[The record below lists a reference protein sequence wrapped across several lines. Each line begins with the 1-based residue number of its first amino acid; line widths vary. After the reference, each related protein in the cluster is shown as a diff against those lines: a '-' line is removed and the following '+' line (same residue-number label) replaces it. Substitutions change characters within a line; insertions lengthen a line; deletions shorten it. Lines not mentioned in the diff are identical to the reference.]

1 MRVLWYWFYNLL
13 TIPALWTILQFAS
26 LFHRK
31 IKRGI
36 VGRRG
41 LFERLHADLQKL
53 RSSRRIWIHASSMGE
68 FEQAKPIIAALRQE
82 YTDLGII
89 ASFFSP
95 SGYEHSRSYH
105 LADVIT
111 YIPFDRPKN
120 ARRFIDLV
128 KPDVAVLV
136 RYDVWP
142 NHLRELKRRNIPTI
156 IANATLQR
164 KSARL
169 IWPIRNF
176 HFHVYENLSAILTV
190 SERDAQA
197 FQYMGLK
204 SPLIDVV
211 GETRYDQVHLR
222 RIEAEKR
229 HLIPQEILRRK
240 KVFVVGSSWSED
252 EEVVIPAF
260 RKIAR
265 HDSSALMILV
275 PHEPTIP
282 TLERLELE
290 LEFQKLRVIRFS
302 NLADYSAEN
311 VVLVDSIGI
320 LLALYQYAD
329 FAFVGGSFKQGIH
342 NVLEPAVYGIPVVFG
357 PKHENSREAV
367 ELVERGGAF
376 VVTSPDDCY
385 PQLRKL
391 FNDKRVRTSAG
402 KASLSL
408 VQENVGATQ
417 KFVDYLRNI
426 LKNHDSAE

>member
-1 MRVLWYWFYNLL
+1 MRVLWYWLYNVVA
-13 TIPALWTILQFAS
+13 IPALWTVLQVAS

-31 IKRGI
+31 IRRGI

-41 LFERLHADLQKL
+41 LFEQLGSDIQKL
-53 RSSRRIWIHASSMGE
+53 RASRRIWIHASSMGE

-82 YTDLGII
+82 YANLDII

-164 KSARL
+164 RSARL
-169 IWPIRNF
+169 VWPIRDF
-176 HFHVYENLSAILTV
+176 HYHVYENLSAILTV
-190 SERDAQA
+190 SLEDAAA
-197 FQYMGLK
+197 FRYMGLRT
-204 SPLIDVV
+204 PRINVV

-222 RIEAEKR
+222 KIEAEKK
-229 HLIPQEILRRK
+229 HLLPQEILRRR
-240 KVFVVGSSWSED
+240 KVFVVGSSWPED
-252 EEVVIPAF
+252 EEVVVPAF

-265 HDSSALMILV
+265 YDSSALMILV

-329 FAFVGGSFKQGIH
+329 FAYVGGSFRQGIH

-357 PKHENSREAV
+357 PKHENSREAM
-367 ELVERGGAF
+367 ELVARGGAF
-376 VVTSPDDCY
+376 VVTSVDDCF
-385 PQLRKL
+385 PQLRRL
-391 FNDKRVRTSAG
+391 FNDKHVRTAAG
-402 KASLSL
+402 KAAFSL

-417 KFVDYLRNI
+417 KFVDYLGTV
-426 LKNHDSAE
+426 LKHRDSGL

>member
-1 MRVLWYWFYNLL
+1 MSVLWYWLYNIVV
-13 TIPALWTILQFAS
+13 IPALWTILQCFS

-31 IKRGI
+31 IRRGI
-36 VGRRG
+36 VGRRR
-41 LFERLHADLQKL
+41 LFEQLQSDLQKL
-53 RSSRRIWIHASSMGE
+53 RATRRIWIHASSMGE

-82 YTDLGII
+82 YVDLDII

-95 SGYEHSRSYH
+95 SGYEHSRTYH

-128 KPDVAVLV
+128 KPDIAVLV

-142 NHLRELKRRNIPTI
+142 NHLRELKRRNIPAI
-156 IANATLQR
+156 IANATLR
-164 KSARL
+164 RSSARL

-190 SERDAQA
+190 SEKDAAA
-197 FQYMGLK
+197 FRYMGLK
-204 SPLIDVV
+204 TPYIAVV
-211 GETRYDQVHLR
+211 GETRYDQVHMR
-222 RIEAEKR
+222 RIEAEKK
-229 HLIPQEILRRK
+229 HLVPQEILRRR
-240 KVFVVGSSWSED
+240 KVLVVGSSWIED

-275 PHEPTIP
+275 PHEPTIS

-290 LEFQKLRVIRFS
+290 LEYQKLRVIRFS
-302 NLADYSAEN
+302 NLADYSCEN
-311 VVLVDSIGI
+311 VILVDSIGI

-329 FAFVGGSFKQGIH
+329 FAYVGGSFRQGIH
-342 NVLEPAVYGIPVVFG
+342 NVLEPAVYGIPIVFG

-367 ELVERGGAF
+367 ELVARGGAF
-376 VVTSPDDCY
+376 VVTSVDDCF
-385 PQLRKL
+385 PQFRKL
-391 FNDKRVRTSAG
+391 FNDKHVRTSAG
-402 KASLSL
+402 KAAFSL

-417 KFVDYLRNI
+417 KFVDYLRGI
-426 LKNHDSAE
+426 LRNHVSAI